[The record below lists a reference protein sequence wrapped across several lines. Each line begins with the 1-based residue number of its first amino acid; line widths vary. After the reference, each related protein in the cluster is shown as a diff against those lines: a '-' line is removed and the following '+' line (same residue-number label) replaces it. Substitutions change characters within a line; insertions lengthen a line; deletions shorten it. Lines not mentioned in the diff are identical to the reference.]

1 MNAEIEASYRFITV
15 IVDPHIKVSDTYYV
29 YTDGIALQ
37 DA

>member
-1 MNAEIEASYRFITV
+1 MNKEIEESYRYITV
-15 IVDPHIKVSDTYYV
+15 IIDPHVKVSDTYYV